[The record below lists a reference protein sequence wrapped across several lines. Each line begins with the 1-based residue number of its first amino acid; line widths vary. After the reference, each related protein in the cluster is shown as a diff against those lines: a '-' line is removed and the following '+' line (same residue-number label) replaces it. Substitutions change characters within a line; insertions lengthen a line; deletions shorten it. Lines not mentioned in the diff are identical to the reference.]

1 MNGGHPCL
9 AGYRQGSR
17 TKVAGW
23 VVRYCM
29 HWAPVLLKE
38 DGVQELY
45 PREIHCG
52 GLNEH
57 GCTCSIIGV
66 VFVSRTLI
74 ATRGRWGMYNSL

>member
-17 TKVAGW
+17 TKGGW
-23 VVRYCM
+23 LGCTVV
-29 HWAPVLLKE
+29 HALGT
-38 DGVQELY
+38 GVIERGWRPAIY

-57 GCTCSIIGV
+57 GCTCSITGV
-66 VFVSRTLI
+66 AFASQELI